1 MNSNIDSQEK
11 KHILEI
17 DTKKVD
23 AQLEQEQWQC
33 CSFNLHPA
41 SSMFFGK
48 LFISILVVGLC
59 SYQLIYQQDCSFQS
73 LYSSILS
80 TVVVFWLNNTQK
92 NKN

>member
-1 MNSNIDSQEK
+1 MDIIFEEK
-11 KHILEI
+11 KHMIEI

-23 AQLEQEQWQC
+23 AELEEEQWKC

-48 LFISILVVGLC
+48 LFISILGVCLC
-59 SYQLIYQQDCSFQS
+59 SFQLIHQIDCSFQS

-80 TVVVFWLNNTQK
+80 TVVVFWLNNSHK
-92 NKN
+92 K